1 MYYFLKLNLVWVY
14 VCVCVVCLC
23 THMCA
28 SVSMQKSEDNAGV
41 GSILFSVT
49 EITLADLV
57 TGASWKR
64 EDKQNLTLKSAD
76 MVTIWGK
83 PNQA

>member
-1 MYYFLKLNLVWVY
+1 
-14 VCVCVVCLC
+14 
-23 THMCA
+23 MCA

-76 MVTIWGK
+76 MVTI
-83 PNQA
+83 

>member
-1 MYYFLKLNLVWVY
+1 MSLC
-14 VCVCVVCLC
+14 VCVCVVCVC

-28 SVSMQKSEDNAGV
+28 SMNMQKSEDNVGV
-41 GSILFSVT
+41 GSILFSMP

-64 EDKQNLTLKSAD
+64 EDKQNLTLKSTD
-76 MVTIWGK
+76 MVTI
-83 PNQA
+83 